1 MEGDFVIRS
10 FEVNL
15 VAYGFDSSARFI
27 LNYFRR
33 CIMSEKYPN
42 VSEMAVGLNKG
53 HKVTKN
59 PQKERQSRR
68 KGVSSCNPRL
78 QASLRDRFDS
88 QRLNKK
94 VKFVRDIIREVSGFA
109 PYEKRAMELIK
120 VGRDKRALKFIKN
133 RVRKNRKR

>member
-1 MEGDFVIRS
+1 
-10 FEVNL
+10 
-15 VAYGFDSSARFI
+15 
-27 LNYFRR
+27 
-33 CIMSEKYPN
+33 MSEKYPN

-68 KGVSSCNPRL
+68 KG
-78 QASLRDRFDS
+78 
-88 QRLNKK
+88 RLNKK

-133 RVRKNRKR
+133 RLGNHTRSKRKRDDLSAAIQQMRKAQAQK